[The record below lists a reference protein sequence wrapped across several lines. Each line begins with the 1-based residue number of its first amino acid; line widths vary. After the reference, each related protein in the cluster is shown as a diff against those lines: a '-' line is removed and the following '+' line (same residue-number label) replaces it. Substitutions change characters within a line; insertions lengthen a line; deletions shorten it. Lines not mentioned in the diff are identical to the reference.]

1 MRSLETFTLTL
12 VPPKEAAP
20 SSVVHSSI
28 HDLSDVFT
36 PLANGLLTS
45 SGTPQIYNSV
55 FGTQYSSLNGN
66 LGLANT
72 QSVQMLVSPFSR
84 GVTLRTLFFQIHSGF
99 LSNQVTG
106 RLDASS
112 RRHVLLLSCCNSCS
126 TRRGFEAGS
135 SSSVGQPGDRRQRC
149 FLNHPFASDR
159 KFRFFWLLDAMVY
172 EHEPGLFRILLVVTN
187 GFLWFV
193 VLRSILGAA
202 A

>member
-20 SSVVHSSI
+20 FSVVHSSI

-45 SGTPQIYNSV
+45 SGTPQIYDSV
-55 FGTQYSSLNGN
+55 FRMRYSSLNGN
-66 LGLANT
+66 LA
-72 QSVQMLVSPFSR
+72 SR
-84 GVTLRTLFFQIHSGF
+84 TLSQCECCFAILSWRTLRTLFLPDSVGIPFEPGY
-99 LSNQVTG
+99 G
-106 RLDASS
+106 PMDASS
-112 RRHVLLLSCCNSCS
+112 RRHVLFHPCRNSCS

-159 KFRFFWLLDAMVY
+159 KFRFFLAS
-172 EHEPGLFRILLVVTN
+172 RCN
-187 GFLWFV
+187 G
-193 VLRSILGAA
+193 I
-202 A
+202 